1 RVGDGHRGAG
11 VAHGHPEGGVA
22 AQRGA
27 RTDRQFLS
35 LAPETG
41 GCAVDGDLLH
51 VEAPQVEVQGG
62 EVLGRA
68 GGDGGGAG
76 QVVRAGVVGEV
87 EVVVRDVVPAVARPG
102 EVRVPQPGA
111 RGPRAGGRAGTGPA
125 TPARRRHHGE
135 QGEPPGE
142 PPRAAPG
149 PPGRGGES
157 GKGGKGGPVGRR
169 GVTGPAGR
177 GGPCGGGAAGVR
189 AAGVGAGKTP
199 GRARGGRRA
208 AVGAHSAILRGG
220 APEGGAA
227 RP

>member
-1 RVGDGHRGAG
+1 
-11 VAHGHPEGGVA
+11 
-22 AQRGA
+22 
-27 RTDRQFLS
+27 DRQFLS

-41 GCAVDGDLLH
+41 GRTVDGDLLH

-62 EVLGRA
+62 GVLGRA

-76 QVVRAGVVGEV
+76 QVVRAGVVGQV
-87 EVVVRDVVPAVARPG
+87 EVVVRAVVPAVARPAEG
-102 EVRVPQPGA
+102 RGPRPGP
-111 RGPRAGGRAGTGPA
+111 RGPRAAAPAGTGA
-125 TPARRRHHGE
+125 TAPARRRHHGA
-135 QGEPPGE
+135 QGQRPGE
-142 PPRAAPG
+142 RPRAAPG

-157 GKGGKGGPVGRR
+157 GKGGKGAPVGRR